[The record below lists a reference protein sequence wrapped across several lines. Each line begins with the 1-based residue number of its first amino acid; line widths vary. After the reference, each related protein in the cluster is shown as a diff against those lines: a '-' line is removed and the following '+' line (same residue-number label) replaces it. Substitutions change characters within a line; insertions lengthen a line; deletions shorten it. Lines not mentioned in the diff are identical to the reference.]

1 MTALLSVQNVIMR
14 FGGLTAVDDLCF
26 DVAANSIT
34 SIIGP
39 NGAGKTTI
47 FNCITGFYKPTSGKI
62 LSGDY
67 LITSMPG
74 HDIAGRAGI
83 ARTFQNIRL
92 FGHMTVLENLLLAQ
106 HRQLMRAS
114 GYSVLGLL
122 GFGSYRVAEKRS
134 IDLAMS
140 WLDRIGLLDMAD
152 RPANSLPYGDQRR
165 LEIARA
171 MCLEPKLIC
180 LDEPAA
186 GLNPVE
192 TGALNELLLSIRRDY
207 ATTVLLIEH
216 DMRVVMQISDDIV
229 VLDYGKKIAQGR
241 PAQIQN
247 DPNVIRAYLG
257 IEHA

>member
-1 MTALLSVQNVIMR
+1 
-14 FGGLTAVDDLCF
+14 
-26 DVAANSIT
+26 
-34 SIIGP
+34 
-39 NGAGKTTI
+39 
-47 FNCITGFYKPTSGKI
+47 
-62 LSGDY
+62 
-67 LITSMPG
+67 MPG

-122 GFGSYRVAEKRS
+122 GFGSYRFAEKRS

-140 WLDRIGLLDMAD
+140 WLNRIGLLDMAN
-152 RPANSLPYGDQRR
+152 RPANGLPYGDKRR

-229 VLDYGKKIAQGR
+229 VLDYGKKIAQGK